1 MTIRI
6 VNCKLQYTYALQ
18 HLIQFFSSH
27 VNGLPI
33 LFRLY
38 EPVSDSDVFTISI
51 CEQRRSPISVFTI
64 PICQQNPSQIPVFSS
79 SQYVHKSCLG
89 FLCAHYPNTP
99 IKPVSNFYVFTIQKR
114 QQNLS
119 QITVCSLVQY
129 VNKTC
134 RRFLCVH
141 PLNTTESVSD
151 SSVLSPSCPPPPNTT
166 EPVSDSRV
174 LDIPIHHQNLSQI

>member
-64 PICQQNPSQIPVFSS
+64 PICQQNPSQIPLFSS
-79 SQYVHKSCLG
+79 SQYVTKSCLR
-89 FLCAHYPNTP
+89 FLCAHNPNTP
-99 IKPVSNFYVFTIQKR
+99 IKPVKFLCVHHPKASTKLVSDYCLFTSPVC

-119 QITVCSLVQY
+119 EISVCS
-129 VNKTC
+129 
-134 RRFLCVH
+134 
-141 PLNTTESVSD
+141 
-151 SSVLSPSCPPPPNTT
+151 PS
-166 EPVSDSRV
+166 
-174 LDIPIHHQNLSQI
+174 